1 MIEAERQKK
10 VLNMM
15 ITAHSVL
22 RDRYNRKSAFF
33 ENCLLIAAVI
43 LNTIVFVDAK
53 FITKFTLLS
62 EDSQKLISGIASIL
76 VFTISVVLLQVKW
89 KAKAESHSKAASQ
102 LFKLLQELREILQ
115 LVDTNEKNIQLSK
128 FSDKYIQISLTL
140 TQIPER
146 KFNTLKLI
154 HYRKIELSK
163 LIDIYPGSILLILK
177 IRLFLSSFKEKKK

>member
-1 MIEAERQKK
+1 MIEAERQMK

-22 RDRYNRKSAFF
+22 RDRYYRMSAIF
-33 ENCLLIAAVI
+33 ENCLLVAAVI
-43 LNTIVFVDAK
+43 LNALVFVDNK
-53 FITKFTLLS
+53 FITKFTMIA
-62 EDSQKLISGIASIL
+62 EDSQKLISGIASIT

-89 KAKAESHSKAASQ
+89 KAKAENHLKAASQ

-115 LVDTNEKNIQLSK
+115 LVDSNEKNIQLTE
-128 FSDKYIQISLTL
+128 FSIKYAQISSTL

-146 KFNTLKLI
+146 KFNALKLI

-163 LIDIYPGSILLILK
+163 LIDKHPGSILLILK
-177 IRLFLSSFKEKKK
+177 IRLFLSSFKEKRN